1 MGSDIVIGGLSKFFE
16 RRNQQLSVEQSKADI
31 KSEQF
36 RAAHIA
42 GIEAQQKNY
51 DGELET
57 WNAVDHFVQ
66 NGDLVNANLAYQ
78 KLVPFAGA
86 DKAGNTEG
94 VKYLYDQDDVARQA
108 YLESES
114 KWWRENH
121 KRPEM
126 NLDEI
131 ENIAARKAVD
141 NHSIE
146 RWVKGALG
154 IEITDENR
162 GNIVGVPYKNYM
174 AVSRENPEKLPSG
187 RKLAEKDT
195 DTWVQYNMPDGNLVQ
210 YRKSEDGL
218 VDPESL
224 EVISEGETRWSVNF
238 EQDTTGTLR
247 RVVAVDPFDPLNV
260 QRGEWESIG
269 DVPWKTLKG
278 EDEKIVT
285 TTLRSA
291 LNGLEAKSKSVWEDI
306 QKSIFVDDKTGKSTF
321 TGVGY
326 GLYMNLVESYHNR
339 ENYTVRDAAQRAFI
353 DYEDFVTSDVVDVAK
368 GTPFTS
374 PTSELNYDRFKQ
386 WVVSKLKDE
395 AEESALLQESD
406 AQRDARLA
414 TIEARYGG
422 LEASFFPPLVAQ
434 GAPRVRQS
442 TNSTGSSTT
451 RSTGGANSRLV
462 PNAEQREAVTG
473 GRSKLA
479 PRMKRSTAPLSFN
492 VEAGTRI
499 DDKTGTMFPDRKEA
513 DKKAQEASENEG
525 QARMQIGAQYLTL
538 LSQMKENR
546 KKASVGDV
554 DQRTRSPEREAEFQ
568 SADKI
573 STEISRQKRSW
584 AKAKNVSEFIQ
595 KEQNNIM
602 HIPETIL
609 KYALV
614 GADKGARAMI
624 EAELERRGGR

>member
-442 TNSTGSSTT
+442 TYSTESSTT

>member
-1 MGSDIVIGGLSKFFE
+1 
-16 RRNQQLSVEQSKADI
+16 
-31 KSEQF
+31 
-36 RAAHIA
+36 
-42 GIEAQQKNY
+42 
-51 DGELET
+51 
-57 WNAVDHFVQ
+57 
-66 NGDLVNANLAYQ
+66 
-78 KLVPFAGA
+78 
-86 DKAGNTEG
+86 
-94 VKYLYDQDDVARQA
+94 
-108 YLESES
+108 
-114 KWWRENH
+114 
-121 KRPEM
+121 
-126 NLDEI
+126 
-131 ENIAARKAVD
+131 
-141 NHSIE
+141 
-146 RWVKGALG
+146 
-154 IEITDENR
+154 
-162 GNIVGVPYKNYM
+162 M

-269 DVPWKTLKG
+269 DVPWKTIKG

-442 TNSTGSSTT
+442 TDSTGSSTT

-462 PNAEQREAVTG
+462 PSAEQREAVTG
-473 GRSKLA
+473 NRSKLA

>member
-442 TNSTGSSTT
+442 TDSTGSSTT

>member
-442 TNSTGSSTT
+442 TDSTGSSTT

-473 GRSKLA
+473 NRSKLA